1 MIYVIYHYVSCSLK
15 RKVDLKLSPTDLVS
29 EVIFKA
35 ATENSDQLRY
45 RAGEDAEFL
54 LSQRK
59 KLDDGEFY
67 QMMKHQPS

>member
-1 MIYVIYHYVSCSLK
+1 M
-15 RKVDLKLSPTDLVS
+15 SPTDLVS